1 MGTYLSMDQ
10 LHPPNSRGE
19 IQTIVHEQN
28 SRSFVQF
35 SRNHSNR
42 ARLSW
47 QEQAKFQM
55 EALARSLEASAW
67 PENAGTGR
75 LGKLQKNKRK
85 KKGGNRMKKNSKVSQ
100 SMPNMLGGLPKSN
113 RRGGE
118 SGAAYVDA
126 EQMHMRQRQM
136 KLAETRRRR
145 KTRAARKDALSR
157 KEIVALAALTNP
169 PRHRTGECYSDDT
182 AKPWG
187 DRARGLKLDVFA
199 SKHS

>member
-1 MGTYLSMDQ
+1 
-10 LHPPNSRGE
+10 
-19 IQTIVHEQN
+19 
-28 SRSFVQF
+28 
-35 SRNHSNR
+35 
-42 ARLSW
+42 
-47 QEQAKFQM
+47 M

-85 KKGGNRMKKNSKVSQ
+85 KKGGNRMKKNSNVSQ

-118 SGAAYVDA
+118 SGTAYVDA

-145 KTRAARKDALSR
+145 KTRR
-157 KEIVALAALTNP
+157 P
-169 PRHRTGECYSDDT
+169 
-182 AKPWG
+182 
-187 DRARGLKLDVFA
+187 
-199 SKHS
+199 